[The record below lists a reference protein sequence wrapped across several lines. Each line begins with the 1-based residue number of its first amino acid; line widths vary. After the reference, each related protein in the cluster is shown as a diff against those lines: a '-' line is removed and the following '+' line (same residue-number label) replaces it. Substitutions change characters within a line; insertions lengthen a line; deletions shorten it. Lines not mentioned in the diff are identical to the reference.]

1 MSRKFFRNVLVIELD
16 NEDSREM
23 KKYVRFDNKQ
33 EKLATLTFFNLRGG
47 GKVIA
52 SYFSVRK
59 YVPLC
64 KIQTRMGTNTTPSS
78 TPNP

>member
-16 NEDSREM
+16 NEDSRVLKRM
-23 KKYVRFDNKQ
+23 FDNEQK
-33 EKLATLTFFNLRGG
+33 KLATLTFFNLRGG

>member
-1 MSRKFFRNVLVIELD
+1 MLD
-16 NEDSREM
+16 QEDSRVIKRM
-23 KKYVRFDNKQ
+23 FDNEQ